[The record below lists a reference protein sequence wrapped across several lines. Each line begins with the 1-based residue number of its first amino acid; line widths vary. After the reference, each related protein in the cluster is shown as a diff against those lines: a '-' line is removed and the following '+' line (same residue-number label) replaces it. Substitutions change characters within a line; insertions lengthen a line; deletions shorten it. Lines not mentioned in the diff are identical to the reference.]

1 MAVRDSEKLLEN
13 LLNYVNSKNVRD
25 QIDKF
30 QEIVTLEKSNL
41 VECWKDGY
49 NALKKKHKNKDL
61 NSGETWDWNKGVDDA
76 WPLIQSSLETFRNVT
91 INSRLSNNN
100 TIVFTS
106 PKNDKKVYDAMKQP
120 SVAFIEKQL
129 KRKLTVAQDE
139 IDANPGKFLDNK
151 GKANYQAAAGASD
164 VGLIKSSTVRL
175 HRQGSTVGA
184 GQYITAMKWIEKT
197 KFFKDFLTSG
207 EYTALQDK
215 YGPLKLNYVASGT
228 KKRGL
233 KISPNEEIQID
244 INTVRENSK
253 KEKTDW
259 KKIKPD
265 LVKAIRDW
273 ALKSEI
279 AGKKGSKS
287 IIENTVTAITLNV
300 STSFEKQNNLKVD
313 LISKNRKTRKKSKA
327 SITKKSNSSPKSKN
341 VAKVRLTGAPQ
352 RSKTTRGVSSYP
364 LQLIALLNRD
374 LPNRIRNNMTEPALV
389 NRTGR
394 FSESV
399 KVTDIIKTP
408 RGYPSIGYTY
418 QRDPYEVFEMGNGDP
433 RWATRNRDPR
443 KLIDQSIREV
453 ASQYALGRFYTR
465 RV

>member
-1 MAVRDSEKLLEN
+1 
-13 LLNYVNSKNVRD
+13 
-25 QIDKF
+25 
-30 QEIVTLEKSNL
+30 
-41 VECWKDGY
+41 
-49 NALKKKHKNKDL
+49 
-61 NSGETWDWNKGVDDA
+61 
-76 WPLIQSSLETFRNVT
+76 
-91 INSRLSNNN
+91 
-100 TIVFTS
+100 
-106 PKNDKKVYDAMKQP
+106 
-120 SVAFIEKQL
+120 
-129 KRKLTVAQDE
+129 
-139 IDANPGKFLDNK
+139 
-151 GKANYQAAAGASD
+151 
-164 VGLIKSSTVRL
+164 
-175 HRQGSTVGA
+175 
-184 GQYITAMKWIEKT
+184 MKWIEKT
-197 KFFKDFLTSG
+197 KFFKNFLTSD
-207 EYTALQDK
+207 EYKTLQDK

-233 KISPNEEIQID
+233 IISPNEDIQID

-265 LVKAIRDW
+265 LVKAIKDW

-300 STSFEKQNNLKVD
+300 ATSFESKKNLKVD
-313 LISKNRKTRKKSKA
+313 LVSKNRKTRKKSKA
-327 SITKKSNSSPKSKN
+327 SITKKSNFSPKSKS

-374 LPNRIRNNMTEPALV
+374 LPNRIRNNMTEPSLV

-443 KLIDQSIREV
+443 KLIDRSIREV

>member
-13 LLNYVNSKNVRD
+13 LLNYVNGKNVRN
-25 QIDKF
+25 QIDNF

-49 NALKKKHKNKDL
+49 NVLKKKHKNKDL
-61 NSGETWDWNKGVDDA
+61 DSGETWDWNKGVDQA
-76 WPLIQSSLETFRNVT
+76 WPLIQASLETFRSITV
-91 INSRLSNNN
+91 NSRLSNNN

-106 PKNDKKVYDAMKQP
+106 SKNNKRVYDTIKNP
-120 SVAFIEKQL
+120 SVKFIEENL

-151 GKANYQAAAGASD
+151 GKANYQAAAAASD

-197 KFFKDFLTSG
+197 KFFKNFLTSD
-207 EYTALQDK
+207 EYKTLQDK

-233 KISPNEEIQID
+233 IISPNEDIQID
-244 INTVRENSK
+244 ISTVRENSK

-265 LVKAIRDW
+265 LVKAIKDW

-300 STSFEKQNNLKVD
+300 ATSFESKKNLKVD
-313 LISKNRKTRKKSKA
+313 LVSKNRKTRKKSKA
-327 SITKKSNSSPKSKN
+327 SITKKSNFSPKSKS

-374 LPNRIRNNMTEPALV
+374 LPNRIRNNMTEPSLV

-433 RWATRNRDPR
+433 RWATRSRDPR
-443 KLIDQSIREV
+443 KLIDRSIREV

>member
-13 LLNYVNSKNVRD
+13 LLNYVNSKKVRD

-244 INTVRENSK
+244 INRQFIKINIHDNGPGISDAEKVNVFKPFYRLDKSRNQNQLNSG
-253 KEKTDW
+253 
-259 KKIKPD
+259 
-265 LVKAIRDW
+265 LG
-273 ALKSEI
+273 L
-279 AGKKGSKS
+279 
-287 IIENTVTAITLNV
+287 
-300 STSFEKQNNLKVD
+300 
-313 LISKNRKTRKKSKA
+313 
-327 SITKKSNSSPKSKN
+327 SITKSLLSKIN
-341 VAKVRLTGAPQ
+341 GNIKL
-352 RSKTTRGVSSYP
+352 KDSY
-364 LQLIALLNRD
+364 LGGL
-374 LPNRIRNNMTEPALV
+374 EV
-389 NRTGR
+389 
-394 FSESV
+394 E
-399 KVTDIIKTP
+399 IK
-408 RGYPSIGYTY
+408 I
-418 QRDPYEVFEMGNGDP
+418 EN
-433 RWATRNRDPR
+433 
-443 KLIDQSIREV
+443 K
-453 ASQYALGRFYTR
+453 
-465 RV
+465 